1 MIVDSLSYIFSNTC
15 VNDRIS
21 SIFSDSWVATRG
33 VRQGGVLSAFL
44 FSLYLDDIKTE
55 ISAMPV
61 GCRLGVNKIN
71 VQAYADDI
79 IFFSSTAV
87 ACNSYLIG

>member
-15 VNDRIS
+15 IHVRIS
-21 SIFSDSWVATRG
+21 SLFPASWKTTRG

-44 FSLYLDDIKTE
+44 FSLYLDDILTE

-61 GCRLGVNKIN
+61 GFRLGINKIN

-79 IFFSSTAV
+79 I
-87 ACNSYLIG
+87 